1 MEEILYIST
10 PQIKSVLDYCEIDL
24 LFQIMEDF
32 HKDHPIV
39 YRERRPPLATWV
51 ISAYIDRIPID
62 ERRNFLSVLLSFAAV
77 NGIIQYKEVNYQGDV
92 NLLKALSDNGDISN
106 SDFEYF
112 NQAFYNF
119 SHGKGE
125 RFKIENR

>member
-10 PQIKSVLDYCEIDL
+10 SQIKSVLDYCEIDL
-24 LFQIMEDF
+24 LLQILEDF
-32 HKDHPIV
+32 HKEHPIV
-39 YRERRPPLATWV
+39 FRESRPPLATWV
-51 ISAYIDRIPID
+51 ISAYIDRIPIE

-119 SHGKGE
+119 SQGKGE
-125 RFKIENR
+125 RFKLDNR